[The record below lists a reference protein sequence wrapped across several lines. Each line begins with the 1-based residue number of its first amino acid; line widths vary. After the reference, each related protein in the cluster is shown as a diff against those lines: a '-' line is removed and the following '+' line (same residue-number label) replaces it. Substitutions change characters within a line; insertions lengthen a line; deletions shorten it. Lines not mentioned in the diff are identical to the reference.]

1 MARSKVLLVDDDPDF
16 VEATKA
22 ALRGGGYDVAVA
34 TNGEECLTKVKQE
47 RPDVIVLD
55 IMLPDLDG
63 YAICHQLKEDP
74 QSSDIPILILTAISR
89 KPKGLGQV
97 PAEIAAYHKA
107 DDYAEKPIS
116 PHGLLERVK
125 ILVGGGKGVPPT
137 AAAEEEPVEEKREK
151 KAAKILLADDDSD
164 FVDAVKPVL
173 EASNYEVIV
182 AEDGEECLE
191 KAKDEL
197 PDLILLDVM
206 FPAGKDGYTVCQE
219 LREDGQTRSIPI
231 VMLTSVGKE
240 FSQPEY
246 AKDIAISHRAD
257 DYIDKPIEPQELL
270 RKIEKHI
277 QP

>member
-1 MARSKVLLVDDDPDF
+1 MAKSKVLLVDDDPDF
-16 VEATKA
+16 VEATKV

-34 TNGEECLTKVKQE
+34 INGEECLTKVKQE

-74 QSSDIPILILTAISR
+74 QSSDIPILILTAISA

-116 PHGLLERVK
+116 PHGLLERVE
-125 ILVGGGKGVPPT
+125 ILVSGGRGYPPS
-137 AAAEEEPVEEKREK
+137 AAGEKPAEEKRGK
-151 KAAKILLADDDSD
+151 KGARILVADDDPD
-164 FVDAVKPVL
+164 FVDAVRPVL

-197 PDLILLDVM
+197 PDLILLDVI

-219 LREDGQTRSIPI
+219 LREEGQTRSIPI

-246 AKDIAISHRAD
+246 AKEIAISHRAD
-257 DYIDKPIEPQELL
+257 DYIDKPIEPKELL